1 MCVHNRT
8 HLRASALKMEAC
20 GDLCVCV
27 WLPWRSVYRSFSK
40 GEREGGG
47 SRGADLGDGRVE
59 DVADVAR
66 RRLVPLPQG
75 QRVGVQPPLDGLGL
89 GPGQSGQQHGFV
101 YILAV
106 LADEVGQPGVLQ
118 PLLLLLAL

>member
-1 MCVHNRT
+1 MFTTEPTYGRPRSKWRRVAICVFVFGCRGDWSIG
-8 HLRASALKMEAC
+8 LSAK
-20 GDLCVCV
+20 
-27 WLPWRSVYRSFSK
+27 
-40 GEREGGG
+40 ERERGG

-66 RRLVPLPQG
+66 CRLVPLPQG

>member
-1 MCVHNRT
+1 MFTTEPTYERPT
-8 HLRASALKMEAC
+8 LKMEAC
-20 GDLCVCV
+20 GESRVCV
-27 WLPWRSVYRSFSK
+27 WLPWRSVYRSFSE
-40 GEREGGG
+40 GERGGDLG
-47 SRGADLGDGRVE
+47 GADLGDGRVE
-59 DVADVAR
+59 DVADVTR

-89 GPGQSGQQHGFV
+89 GPGQGGQQHGFV

>member
-1 MCVHNRT
+1 MFT
-8 HLRASALKMEAC
+8 TEPTYGASALKMEAIC
-20 GDLCVCV
+20 VFVFGCRGD
-27 WLPWRSVYRSFSK
+27 RSIGLSAK
-40 GEREGGG
+40 ERERGG